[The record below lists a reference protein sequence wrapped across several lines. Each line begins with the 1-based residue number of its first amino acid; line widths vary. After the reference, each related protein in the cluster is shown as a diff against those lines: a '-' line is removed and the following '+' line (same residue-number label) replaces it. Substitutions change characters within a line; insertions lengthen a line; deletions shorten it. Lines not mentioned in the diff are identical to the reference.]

1 MWIPKEIDRIAT
13 RLKEGGRVRYI
24 KVTVR
29 ELLQMFKAERRGLNK
44 VHDIRTALES
54 LDLETVPDF
63 ESAWIDSHVR
73 IQLKNPIISP
83 APAMEQ
89 TGAGEGDDIEEDQ
102 AGIPVEIEANDSPQ
116 LDPDEKPP
124 PPIVVA
130 TEGVVETALSE
141 VSDPTFRIGSLPDTN
156 KELTTVG
163 QDDDVKKAITK
174 MLLRD

>member
-13 RLKEGGRVRYI
+13 RLKEGGRVRCI

-83 APAMEQ
+83 APAMGLSPGVRQ
-89 TGAGEGDDIEEDQ
+89 TVKALLTVRWNCIVLQKPFRTRCASAGEAE
-102 AGIPVEIEANDSPQ
+102 AGTA
-116 LDPDEKPP
+116 
-124 PPIVVA
+124 
-130 TEGVVETALSE
+130 GVQPA
-141 VSDPTFRIGSLPDTN
+141 
-156 KELTTVG
+156 KE
-163 QDDDVKKAITK
+163 QPA
-174 MLLRD
+174 